1 MTEKKYLTRA
11 EHQVMLILWDLEG
24 KGGFTN
30 DILQGFENPKPAYTT
45 LATFMKI
52 LTNKGFVNA
61 EKIGSMLYYTPK
73 ISKATYCKRMMEKA
87 CNDYFGGNTAE
98 FLKFVIKNTKYTED
112 QKEAIASMLA

>member
-1 MTEKKYLTRA
+1 
-11 EHQVMLILWDLEG
+11 MLILWNLEG

-61 EKIGSMLYYTPK
+61 EKVGSMLYYTPK
-73 ISKATYCKRMMEKA
+73 ITMSAYCKRLMEKA
-87 CNDYFGGNTAE
+87 CNDYFDGDSVE
-98 FLKFVIKNTKYTED
+98 FIRFIIKNSKFTEE
-112 QKEAIASMLA
+112 QKQAVAGMLA